1 MDFFKMCHWEN
12 SELCECLAPK
22 KHRKRIWGAKSRIYS
37 YRGGCKLR
45 KFKWKKWLLA
55 SAGVLAVIAITA
67 FIVFTWFMNKSK
79 PIIDGELAVSILDK
93 DVTVTR
99 DDKGVPHIFAETDAD
114 LYRAQGFVQAQDRLF
129 QMDLARRQASGRL
142 SEIIGEATI
151 NTDKHFRT
159 FSLRNAAEKS
169 LAAYDADS
177 KQVLEWFAEG
187 VNAFIDQAKS
197 TNTLSYEFALLGYE
211 PEQWTVVDSLTIGK
225 YMAYDLGGNWNTLAF
240 RHWALQNFDEEK
252 AKELF
257 ITYPENASSIIEANK
272 NNPVSVAGQ
281 FNTELLPNE
290 FNGSNNWVVSGDK
303 TKSGKPILADD
314 PHLGLS
320 TPSIWYQMHLQSPE
334 QNVSGVIFAG
344 IPGVILGHNDEIA
357 WGVTNVG
364 PDVQDLYIEIP
375 NPDNP
380 TQFRYDG
387 EWEQAEVRNEPIK
400 VKDGETVDFEVIV
413 TKHGPIMTDLVF
425 KETEPSAEFSMQWT
439 ALQPTTE
446 LRAVLGFN
454 KSKSWDDFEQA
465 LEDFKAPAQNF
476 VFASKDGTIAYKANG
491 QIPLRKQGD
500 GQLPVP
506 GDSSDYGWEGFIP
519 WDELPTVVNPEE
531 GFIATANNEVIG
543 EEYPYHITDFWAQP
557 YRFERIK
564 EVLEANDSLT
574 VEDMMNLQMDQ
585 HNLYAREFL
594 PDLLTSIKSM
604 DKDKKYSEVI
614 ALLEDWNLVDAKE
627 LGAPLVFH
635 TLMLQLQEVL
645 FKEQMPEDMYN
656 MMYGKFNITD
666 QLLRKTYA
674 GETSIWMEEQGGVDA
689 AVYKAFERTVAQI
702 EDQFG
707 KTVSKWQWGDFH
719 QLTFDHSLGSA
730 SPILAAYFNAKKVP
744 IGGSK
749 VTVQAAD
756 NDLAGNVNHGASWR
770 FVADVGDLSS
780 AYHIVGPGQS
790 GHVKSD
796 WYQDQVMD
804 WANGNYHETFVQK
817 EAIKGNT
824 VILQAQ

>member
-1 MDFFKMCHWEN
+1 MSARHRKR
-12 SELCECLAPK
+12 
-22 KHRKRIWGAKSRIYS
+22 HRKRIWGDKTRIYS
-37 YRGGCKLR
+37 YRGGCQLR

-55 SAGVLAVIAITA
+55 CAGVLAVIAITA
-67 FIVFTWFMNKSK
+67 IIVFTWFMNKSK

-99 DDKGVPHIFAETDAD
+99 DDKGVPHIFAKTDAD

-187 VNAFIDQAKS
+187 VNAFIEQAKS

-240 RHWALQNFDEEK
+240 RHWALQNFDEDK

-344 IPGVILGHNDEIA
+344 IPGIILGHNDEIA

-387 EWEQAEVRNEPIK
+387 EWEQAEVRKEPIK
-400 VKDGETVDFEVIV
+400 VKDGETVDFEVTV
-413 TKHGPIMTDLVF
+413 TRHGPIMTDLVF

-519 WDELPTVVNPEE
+519 WNELPTVVNPEE

-594 PDLLTSIKSM
+594 PDLLTSIKSL
-604 DKDKKYSEVI
+604 DKDKKYSDVI
-614 ALLEDWNLVDAKE
+614 ALLKDWNMVDAKE

-656 MMYGKFNITD
+656 MMYGKYNITD
-666 QLLRKTYA
+666 QLLRKAYA
-674 GETSIWMEEQGGVDA
+674 GETSIWMDEQGGVDA

>member
-1 MDFFKMCHWEN
+1 MGM
-12 SELCECLAPK
+12 
-22 KHRKRIWGAKSRIYS
+22 
-37 YRGGCKLR
+37 R
-45 KFKWKKWLLA
+45 KFNWKKWLI
-55 SAGVLAVIAITA
+55 VIAGIIAALALVA
-67 FIVFTWFMNKSK
+67 FIGFTWFMNKSK
-79 PIIDGELAVSILDK
+79 PVIDGELAVTILDQ

-99 DDKGVPHIFAETDAD
+99 DEKGVPHIFAKTDAD
-114 LYRAQGFVQAQDRLF
+114 LYRAQGYVQAQDRLF

-159 FSLRNAAEKS
+159 FSLRNAAEIS
-169 LAAYDADS
+169 LAAYDDES
-177 KQVLEWFAEG
+177 KQVLEWYAEG
-187 VNAFIDQAKS
+187 VNAFIAQAKES
-197 TNTLSYEFALLGYE
+197 NTLSYEFALLGYE
-211 PEQWTVVDSLTIGK
+211 PEEWTVVDSLTIGK

-257 ITYPENASSIIEANK
+257 IKYPENASAIIEANIQ
-272 NNPVSVAGQ
+272 NPVTVAGQ
-281 FNTELLPNE
+281 FSAEMLPNE

-303 TKSGKPILADD
+303 TKSGTPILADD

-320 TPSIWYQMHLQSPE
+320 TPSIWYQMHLQSPQ

-344 IPGVILGHNDEIA
+344 IPGIILGHNDEIA

-375 NPDNP
+375 NPDDP

-387 EWEQAEVRNEPIK
+387 KWEQAEVRDESIK
-400 VKDGETVDFEVIV
+400 VKDGETVDFEVVV
-413 TKHGPIMTDLVF
+413 TRHGPIMTDLAF
-425 KETEPSAEFSMQWT
+425 KDTEPTAQFSMQWT
-439 ALQPTTE
+439 ALQPTAE

-454 KSKSWDDFEQA
+454 KAKTWGDFEKA

-491 QIPLRKQGD
+491 QIPIRKQGE

-519 WDELPTVVNPEE
+519 WGELPTLVNPKE
-531 GFIATANNEVIG
+531 GFIATANNQVIG
-543 EEYPYHITDFWAQP
+543 EDYPYHITDFWAQP

-564 EVLEANDSLT
+564 EVLEENDAIT
-574 VEDMMNLQMDQ
+574 VDDMMALQMDQ

-594 PDLLTSIKSM
+594 PDLLTSIKE
-604 DKDKKYSEVI
+604 KDQDGKYAEI
-614 ALLEDWNLVDAKE
+614 MAMLEKWDMVDAKE
-627 LGAPLVFH
+627 SGAPLVFH
-635 TLMLQLQEVL
+635 TLMIKLQEVL
-645 FKEQMPEDMYN
+645 FKDQMPEDMYGI
-656 MMYGKFNITD
+656 MYGKFNITD
-666 QLLRKTYA
+666 QLLRTAYS
-674 GETSIWMEEQGGVDA
+674 GEKSIWVEEQGGIDET
-689 AVYKAFERTVAQI
+689 VYKAFELTVAQL
-702 EDQFG
+702 ENQFG
-707 KTVSKWQWGDFH
+707 KNSSKWQWGDYH
-719 QLTFDHSLGSA
+719 QLTFDHTLGSA

-756 NDLAGNVNHGASWR
+756 NDLAGNVDHGASWR
-770 FVADVGDLSS
+770 FVVDVGDLSS

-796 WYQDQVMD
+796 WYQDQVLD
-804 WANGNYHETFVQK
+804 WANGDYHQTFIKQ
-817 EAIKGNT
+817 EEIKGKT
-824 VILQAQ
+824 LQLIAK

>member
-1 MDFFKMCHWEN
+1 VQK
-12 SELCECLAPK
+12 
-22 KHRKRIWGAKSRIYS
+22 GGYS
-37 YRGGCKLR
+37 VGKR
-45 KFKWKKWLLA
+45 KFNWKKWLI
-55 SAGVLAVIAITA
+55 VIAGIIAALALVA
-67 FIVFTWFMNKSK
+67 FIGFTWFMNKSK
-79 PIIDGELAVSILDK
+79 PVIDGELAVTILDQ

-99 DDKGVPHIFAETDAD
+99 DEKGVPHIFAKTDAD
-114 LYRAQGFVQAQDRLF
+114 LYRAQGYVQAQDRLF

-159 FSLRNAAEKS
+159 FSLRDAAEKS
-169 LAAYDADS
+169 LATYDDES
-177 KQVLEWFAEG
+177 KQVLEWYAEG
-187 VNAFIDQAKS
+187 VNAFIAQAKES
-197 TNTLSYEFALLGYE
+197 NTLSYEFALLGYE
-211 PEQWTVVDSLTIGK
+211 PEEWTVVDSLTIGK

-257 ITYPENASSIIEANK
+257 IKYPENASAIIEANIQ
-272 NNPVSVAGQ
+272 NPVAVAGQ
-281 FNTELLPNE
+281 FSAEMLPNE

-303 TKSGKPILADD
+303 TKSGTPILADD

-320 TPSIWYQMHLQSPE
+320 TPSIWYQMHLQSPQ

-344 IPGVILGHNDEIA
+344 IPGIILGHNDEIA

-387 EWEQAEVRNEPIK
+387 KWEQAEVRDESIK
-400 VKDGETVDFEVIV
+400 VKDGETIDFEVVV
-413 TKHGPIMTDLVF
+413 TRHGPIMTDLAF
-425 KETEPSAEFSMQWT
+425 KDTEPTAQFSMQWT
-439 ALQPTTE
+439 ALQPTAE

-454 KSKSWDDFEQA
+454 KAKTWGDFEKA

-491 QIPLRKQGD
+491 QIPIRKQGE

-519 WDELPTVVNPEE
+519 WDELPTLVNPKE
-531 GFIATANNEVIG
+531 GFIATANNQVIG
-543 EEYPYHITDFWAQP
+543 EDYPYHITDFWAQP

-564 EVLEANDSLT
+564 EVLEANDAIT
-574 VEDMMNLQMDQ
+574 VEDMMALQMDQ

-594 PDLLTSIKSM
+594 PDLLTSLKE
-604 DKDKKYSEVI
+604 KDQDGKYAEII
-614 ALLEDWNLVDAKE
+614 AMLEKWDMVDAKE
-627 LGAPLVFH
+627 SGAPLVFH
-635 TLMLQLQEVL
+635 TLMIKLQEVL
-645 FKEQMPEDMYN
+645 FKDQMPEDMYGI
-656 MMYGKFNITD
+656 MYGKFNITD
-666 QLLRKTYA
+666 QLLRTAYA
-674 GETSIWMEEQGGVDA
+674 GEKSIWIEEQGGIDETI
-689 AVYKAFERTVAQI
+689 YKPFELTIAQL

-707 KTVSKWQWGDFH
+707 KNSSKWQWGDYH
-719 QLTFDHSLGSA
+719 QLTFDHTLGSA

-756 NDLAGNVNHGASWR
+756 NDLAGNVDHGASWR
-770 FVADVGDLSS
+770 FVVDVGDLSS

-796 WYQDQVMD
+796 WYQDQVLD
-804 WANGNYHETFVQK
+804 WANGDYHQTFIK
-817 EAIKGNT
+817 EEEIKGKT
-824 VILQAQ
+824 LQLIAK

>member
-1 MDFFKMCHWEN
+1 MGK
-12 SELCECLAPK
+12 
-22 KHRKRIWGAKSRIYS
+22 
-37 YRGGCKLR
+37 R
-45 KFKWKKWLLA
+45 KFNWKKWLI
-55 SAGVLAVIAITA
+55 VIAGIIAALALVA
-67 FIVFTWFMNKSK
+67 FIGFTWFMNKSK
-79 PIIDGELAVSILDK
+79 PVIDGELAVTILDQN
-93 DVTVTR
+93 VTVTR
-99 DDKGVPHIFAETDAD
+99 DEKGVPHIFAKTDAD
-114 LYRAQGFVQAQDRLF
+114 LYRAQGYVQAQDRLF

-159 FSLRNAAEKS
+159 FSLRNAAETS
-169 LAAYDADS
+169 LAAYDDES
-177 KQVLEWFAEG
+177 KQVLEWYAEG
-187 VNAFIDQAKS
+187 VNAFIAQAKES
-197 TNTLSYEFALLGYE
+197 NTLSYEFALLGYE
-211 PEQWTVVDSLTIGK
+211 PEEWTVVDSLTIGK

-257 ITYPENASSIIEANK
+257 IKYPENASAIIEANIQ
-272 NNPVSVAGQ
+272 NPVAVAGQ
-281 FNTELLPNE
+281 FSAEMLPNE

-303 TKSGKPILADD
+303 TKSGTPILADD

-320 TPSIWYQMHLQSPE
+320 TPSIWYQMHLQSPQ

-344 IPGVILGHNDEIA
+344 IPGIILGHNDEIA

-375 NPDNP
+375 NPDDP

-387 EWEQAEVRNEPIK
+387 KWEQAEVRDESIK
-400 VKDGETVDFEVIV
+400 VKDGETVDFEVVV
-413 TKHGPIMTDLVF
+413 TRHGPIMTDLAF
-425 KETEPSAEFSMQWT
+425 KDTEPTAQFSMQWT
-439 ALQPTTE
+439 ALQPTAE

-454 KSKSWDDFEQA
+454 KAKTWGDFEKA

-491 QIPLRKQGD
+491 QIPIRKQGE

-519 WDELPTVVNPEE
+519 WGELPNLVNPKE
-531 GFIATANNEVIG
+531 GFIATANNQVIG
-543 EEYPYHITDFWAQP
+543 EDYPYHITDFWAQP

-564 EVLEANDSLT
+564 EVLEANDAIT
-574 VEDMMNLQMDQ
+574 VDDMMALQMDQ

-594 PDLLTSIKSM
+594 PDLLTSIKE
-604 DKDKKYSEVI
+604 KDQDGKYAEI
-614 ALLEDWNLVDAKE
+614 MAMLEKWDMVDAKE
-627 LGAPLVFH
+627 SGAPLVFH
-635 TLMLQLQEVL
+635 TLMIKLQEVL
-645 FKEQMPEDMYN
+645 FKDQMPEDMYGI
-656 MMYGKFNITD
+656 MYGKFNITD
-666 QLLRKTYA
+666 QLLRTAYS
-674 GETSIWMEEQGGVDA
+674 GEKSIWVEEQGGIDET
-689 AVYKAFERTVAQI
+689 VYKAFELTVAQL
-702 EDQFG
+702 ENQFG
-707 KTVSKWQWGDFH
+707 KNSSKWQWGDYH
-719 QLTFDHSLGSA
+719 QLTFDHTLGSA

-756 NDLAGNVNHGASWR
+756 NDLAGNVDHGASWR
-770 FVADVGDLSS
+770 FVVDVGDLSS

-796 WYQDQVMD
+796 WYQDQVLD
-804 WANGNYHETFVQK
+804 WANGDYHQTFIKQ
-817 EAIKGNT
+817 EEIKGKT
-824 VILQAQ
+824 LQLIAK

>member
-1 MDFFKMCHWEN
+1 MGK
-12 SELCECLAPK
+12 
-22 KHRKRIWGAKSRIYS
+22 
-37 YRGGCKLR
+37 R
-45 KFKWKKWLLA
+45 KFNRKKWLI
-55 SAGVLAVIAITA
+55 VIAGIIAALALVA
-67 FIVFTWFMNKSK
+67 FIGFTWFMNKSK
-79 PIIDGELAVSILDK
+79 PVIDGELAVTILDQ

-99 DDKGVPHIFAETDAD
+99 DEKGVPHIFAKTDAD
-114 LYRAQGFVQAQDRLF
+114 LYRAQGYVQAQDRLF

-159 FSLRNAAEKS
+159 FSLRNAAETS
-169 LAAYDADS
+169 LAAYDDES
-177 KQVLEWFAEG
+177 KQVLEWYAEG
-187 VNAFIDQAKS
+187 VNAFIAQAKES
-197 TNTLSYEFALLGYE
+197 NTLSYEFALLGYE
-211 PEQWTVVDSLTIGK
+211 PEEWTVVDSLTIGK

-257 ITYPENASSIIEANK
+257 IKYPENASAIIEANIQ
-272 NNPVSVAGQ
+272 NPVAVAGQ
-281 FNTELLPNE
+281 FSAEMLPNE

-303 TKSGKPILADD
+303 TKSGTPILADD

-320 TPSIWYQMHLQSPE
+320 TPSIWYQMHLQSPQ

-344 IPGVILGHNDEIA
+344 IPGIILGHNDEIA

-375 NPDNP
+375 NPDDP

-387 EWEQAEVRNEPIK
+387 KWEQAEVRDESIK
-400 VKDGETVDFEVIV
+400 VKDGETVDFEVVV
-413 TKHGPIMTDLVF
+413 TRHGPIMTDLAF
-425 KETEPSAEFSMQWT
+425 KDTEPTAQFSMQWT
-439 ALQPTTE
+439 ALQPTAE

-454 KSKSWDDFEQA
+454 KAKTWGDFEKA

-491 QIPLRKQGD
+491 QIPIRKQGE

-519 WDELPTVVNPEE
+519 WGELPTLVNPKE
-531 GFIATANNEVIG
+531 GFIATANNQVIG
-543 EEYPYHITDFWAQP
+543 EDYPYHITDFWAQP

-564 EVLEANDSLT
+564 EVLEANDAIT
-574 VEDMMNLQMDQ
+574 VDDMMALQMDQ

-594 PDLLTSIKSM
+594 PDLLTSIKE
-604 DKDKKYSEVI
+604 KDQEGKYAEI
-614 ALLEDWNLVDAKE
+614 MAMLEKWDMVDAKE
-627 LGAPLVFH
+627 SGAPLVFH
-635 TLMLQLQEVL
+635 TLMIKLQEVL
-645 FKEQMPEDMYN
+645 FKDQMPEDMYGI
-656 MMYGKFNITD
+656 MYGKFNITD
-666 QLLRKTYA
+666 QLLRTAYS
-674 GETSIWMEEQGGVDA
+674 GEKSIWVEEQGGIDET
-689 AVYKAFERTVAQI
+689 VYKAFELTVAQL
-702 EDQFG
+702 ENQFG
-707 KTVSKWQWGDFH
+707 KNSSKWQWGDYH
-719 QLTFDHSLGSA
+719 QLTFDHTLGSA

-756 NDLAGNVNHGASWR
+756 NDLAGNVDHGASWR
-770 FVADVGDLSS
+770 FVVDVGDLSS

-796 WYQDQVMD
+796 WYQDQVLD
-804 WANGNYHETFVQK
+804 WANGDYHQTFIKQ
-817 EAIKGNT
+817 EEIKGKT
-824 VILQAQ
+824 LQLIAK

>member
-1 MDFFKMCHWEN
+1 MGK
-12 SELCECLAPK
+12 
-22 KHRKRIWGAKSRIYS
+22 
-37 YRGGCKLR
+37 R
-45 KFKWKKWLLA
+45 KFNWKKWLI
-55 SAGVLAVIAITA
+55 VIAGIIAALALVA
-67 FIVFTWFMNKSK
+67 FIGFTWFMNKSK
-79 PIIDGELAVSILDK
+79 PVIDGELAVTILDQ

-99 DDKGVPHIFAETDAD
+99 DEKGVPHIFAKTDAD
-114 LYRAQGFVQAQDRLF
+114 LYRAQGYVQAQDRLF

-159 FSLRNAAEKS
+159 FSLRDAAEKS
-169 LAAYDADS
+169 LDAYDDES
-177 KQVLEWFAEG
+177 KQVLEWYAEG
-187 VNAFIDQAKS
+187 VNAFITQAKES
-197 TNTLSYEFALLGYE
+197 NTLSYEFALLGYE
-211 PEQWTVVDSLTIGK
+211 PEEWTVVDSLTIGK

-257 ITYPENASSIIEANK
+257 IKYPENASAIIEANIQ
-272 NNPVSVAGQ
+272 NPVAVAGQ
-281 FNTELLPNE
+281 FSAEMLPNE

-303 TKSGKPILADD
+303 TKSGTPILADD

-320 TPSIWYQMHLQSPE
+320 TPSIWYQMHLQSPQ

-344 IPGVILGHNDEIA
+344 IPGIILGHNDEIA

-387 EWEQAEVRNEPIK
+387 KWEQAEVRDESIK
-400 VKDGETVDFEVIV
+400 VKDGETVDFEVVV
-413 TKHGPIMTDLVF
+413 TRHGPIMTDLAF
-425 KETEPSAEFSMQWT
+425 KDTEPTAQFSMQWT
-439 ALQPTTE
+439 ALQPTAE

-454 KSKSWDDFEQA
+454 KAKTWGDFEKA

-491 QIPLRKQGD
+491 QIPIRKQGE

-519 WDELPTVVNPEE
+519 WDELPTLVNPKE
-531 GFIATANNEVIG
+531 GFIATANNQVIG
-543 EEYPYHITDFWAQP
+543 EDYPYHITDFWAQP

-564 EVLEANDSLT
+564 EVLEANDAIT
-574 VEDMMNLQMDQ
+574 VEDMMALQMDQ

-594 PDLLTSIKSM
+594 PDLLTSLKE
-604 DKDKKYSEVI
+604 KDQDGKYAEVM
-614 ALLEDWNLVDAKE
+614 AMLEKWDMVDAKE
-627 LGAPLVFH
+627 SGAPLVFH
-635 TLMLQLQEVL
+635 TLMIKLQEVL
-645 FKEQMPEDMYN
+645 FKDQMPEDMYGI
-656 MMYGKFNITD
+656 MYGKFNITD
-666 QLLRKTYA
+666 QLLRTAYS
-674 GETSIWMEEQGGVDA
+674 GEKSIWIEEQGGIDETI
-689 AVYKAFERTVAQI
+689 YKAFELTIAQL

-707 KTVSKWQWGDFH
+707 KNPSKWQWGDYH
-719 QLTFDHSLGSA
+719 QLTFDHTLGSA

-756 NDLAGNVNHGASWR
+756 NDLAGNVDHGASWR
-770 FVADVGDLSS
+770 FVVDVGDLSS

-796 WYQDQVMD
+796 WYQDQVLD
-804 WANGNYHETFVQK
+804 WANGDYHQTFIKQ
-817 EAIKGNT
+817 EEIKGKT
-824 VILQAQ
+824 LQLIAK